1 MNIIIGKANNVKI
14 NNLKI
19 ARKLK
24 VISEEEFK

>member
-1 MNIIIGKANNVKI
+1 MNIIIGKGNNVKI
-14 NNLKI
+14 NNLKF